1 MKNRYLILLLIVS
14 GLSQACSDW
23 LDVRPRSEMKEDD
36 LFAVEEG
43 FKNALNGVYI
53 QLAEGTLY
61 GKNLTMYLPEL
72 LENHYT
78 TPTDNTSA
86 EYAISQF
93 DYDQSDVETLIGQI
107 WKSYYTAIVHLNNI
121 LENLEN
127 SMVHF
132 SYGNDRL
139 IEGEALGL
147 RAFLHLDI
155 LRWFTASPDL
165 LQPSDLTIPYAEE
178 MSKDPNRFR
187 RRTYEEV
194 ITCIRRDLDAAEK
207 LLEED
212 PIVILPEGEKP
223 EDDWQY
229 YRQVRFNYYAV
240 LAAKARFYLW
250 LGGEENRQKAGEYAR
265 KVADAAYEDGTL
277 KFPLADEVYMNG
289 DDKNL
294 VMSCE
299 HIWGVQNPDHQ
310 SLVDPFFKEE
320 GKNFRATQQ
329 IALLNNNYEL
339 SVHPN
344 DIRMKLK
351 RYWEE
356 VTGTTGKRITY
367 YYKYTGSDA
376 YSALNLVPVI
386 RVAEMYLICAETLS
400 GTEGKKYWTD
410 YRVAR
415 NMNNS
420 IDEELNSPEKM
431 KSQLEKEYHKEFYGE
446 GQAFFW
452 HKRWNATE
460 SSWKTPKVWTFYPEA
475 YVLQIPDNQ
484 MQFE

>member
-1 MKNRYLILLLIVS
+1 M
-14 GLSQACSDW
+14 
-23 LDVRPRSEMKEDD
+23 
-36 LFAVEEG
+36 
-43 FKNALNGVYI
+43 
-53 QLAEGTLY
+53 
-61 GKNLTMYLPEL
+61 
-72 LENHYT
+72 
-78 TPTDNTSA
+78 
-86 EYAISQF
+86 
-93 DYDQSDVETLIGQI
+93 
-107 WKSYYTAIVHLNNI
+107 NNI

-127 SMVHF
+127 STVHF

-155 LRWFTASPDL
+155 LRWFAASPAS

-212 PIVILPEGEKP
+212 PIVVLPEGENP

-250 LGGEENRQKAGEYAR
+250 WGGEENRQKAGEYAR

-277 KFPLADEVYMNG
+277 KFPLADEAYLNG

-310 SLVDPFFKEE
+310 SLVDPFFKED

-356 VTGTTGKRITY
+356 VTGTTGKRMTY

-386 RVAEMYLICAETLS
+386 RVAEMYLICAEPCRVQK
-400 GTEGKKYWTD
+400 GKNIGPITGWPG
-410 YRVAR
+410 
-415 NMNNS
+415 
-420 IDEELNSPEKM
+420 I
-431 KSQLEKEYHKEFYGE
+431 
-446 GQAFFW
+446 
-452 HKRWNATE
+452 
-460 SSWKTPKVWTFYPEA
+460 
-475 YVLQIPDNQ
+475 
-484 MQFE
+484 